1 MIATIINNSRP
12 IHYKIKR
19 MKKIL
24 AITSVSL
31 LGYSVNAQDYGH
43 NEYLQYNKDV
53 FEVCTATFVVGMFM
67 FFIINV
73 MKRILEHRLKNK
85 IVDKGLSE
93 NIAQSIL
100 ATPTPENTKY
110 VNVKWFAI
118 LAGIGIGLT
127 GVNYTQPLGFHS
139 LAIMAFSISLSFLGY
154 YIFMRN
160 AEK

>member
-1 MIATIINNSRP
+1 
-12 IHYKIKR
+12 

-24 AITSVSL
+24 AIIPASL
-31 LGYSVNAQDYGH
+31 LGCIANAQDNGQPV
-43 NEYLQYNKDV
+43 YLMRYDSEMFQIA
-53 FEVCTATFVVGMFM
+53 ATIFVVGMFM
-67 FFIINV
+67 YFIINI
-73 MKRILEHRLKNK
+73 MKRIFEHRLKNK
-85 IVDKGLSE
+85 IVDKGISE

-100 ATPTPENTKY
+100 STQTPEDNKY
-110 VNVKWFAI
+110 ANVKWFSI

-154 YIFMRN
+154 YLFMRN

>member
-1 MIATIINNSRP
+1 
-12 IHYKIKR
+12 

-24 AITSVSL
+24 AIIPASL
-31 LGYSVNAQDYGH
+31 LGYIANAQDNGQPV
-43 NEYLQYNKDV
+43 YLMRYDSEMFQIA
-53 FEVCTATFVVGMFM
+53 ATIFVVGMFM
-67 FFIINV
+67 YFIINI
-73 MKRILEHRLKNK
+73 MKRIFEHRLKNK
-85 IVDKGLSE
+85 IVDKGISE

-100 ATPTPENTKY
+100 ETKTTEDNKY
-110 VNVKWFAI
+110 ANVKWFSI

-154 YIFMRN
+154 YLFIRN